1 MSGWTCTSCGGAN
14 PEGTKFC
21 GHCGAP
27 ADGAGTSADGGD
39 VADAL
44 RSFVAGPV
52 ADRLIEARG
61 NIPEERRLVT
71 ALFADVSGFTAL
83 AERLDPEQLLEV
95 IDPVIAALSSVV
107 GRHGGYVEKFAG
119 DALMALFGAPVSHED
134 DAARAVRVALEM
146 HTELARIVPR
156 LPQEAT
162 LTLHVGINSGHGIA
176 RILGS
181 EARMDYAVLGDAVIL
196 AQRLES
202 AAPPGETYVSDT
214 TVRLTENDFDFE
226 PVGEL
231 TLKGKAEPVPAWRLV
246 GERQRGAVA
255 GRRTLVGREAELAV
269 VDQALA
275 ELDAGRGSVLVITGE
290 PGIGKSRLAEAARSR
305 TNVASLQARCLSY
318 GVALPYW
325 PYVDLVR
332 RFAALHSEEDPATTR
347 EQLANALTEAGVAE
361 TAPFF
366 ARLLGLPVDDDDVS
380 GLEPEAFRRGLHD
393 AVSGWVAGM
402 APLVI
407 TLEDV
412 HWMDPSSF
420 ELTADLI
427 RGMSATPSLFVLV
440 ARPEAHDELEQLSGE
455 RRHWIELGPLALEDT
470 RLLAATILDGP
481 APAELVD
488 FVERRTSGNPFFV
501 EELVRALRD
510 RDVLVLETDGWK
522 IRSGWDERDV
532 PPTVE
537 GVLAARIDLL
547 SREAGSLLQTAA
559 VIGRRLPLPLLEKV
573 AADGAIERPVAE
585 LLRSGFLDRIRDQR
599 GEALMFHHALVQD
612 VAYSRLLRR
621 RRRELHLR
629 VAEAAEALYG
639 SGEHVI
645 DLLARHL
652 YLADSPRAEKYLVR
666 AGTRAKRLFANEEAI
681 LHLERARELAPD
693 DADVLLALADLYEL
707 VGRYDDALSLYREV
721 RDATN
726 EVRAWAGMAAT
737 LRKQG
742 AYDDSLAVVN
752 EAFATESLKG
762 ADLVPLWIENSWTL
776 AVSGHYEQAIDVLVA
791 ALAAVGKRE
800 DTLVGR
806 LLLELTVSEMFTGR
820 LAEAVEHG
828 LRAERILEEHDD
840 TIGLAKAMR
849 VLGSVYEKQD
859 RLDEAARMLRRG
871 VTLAE
876 RVGSV
881 EELGGSLI
889 NLGIVEMK
897 RDALD
902 DAIACD
908 RRAIEEFERV
918 GHGSGRAIGYANLAE
933 KLMLAGSDEEALETA
948 EHALELS
955 RAIGLSYTIADLTKT
970 IASLQLRRGELE
982 GAVSHAEAAAEL
994 FVEIG
999 ALPGAAQA
1007 LDVAAEA
1014 WARAGESER
1023 ATETSDRAR
1032 SFAAS
1037 G

>member
-1 MSGWTCTSCGGAN
+1 
-14 PEGTKFC
+14 
-21 GHCGAP
+21 
-27 ADGAGTSADGGD
+27 
-39 VADAL
+39 
-44 RSFVAGPV
+44 
-52 ADRLIEARG
+52 
-61 NIPEERRLVT
+61 
-71 ALFADVSGFTAL
+71 
-83 AERLDPEQLLEV
+83 
-95 IDPVIAALSSVV
+95 
-107 GRHGGYVEKFAG
+107 
-119 DALMALFGAPVSHED
+119 
-134 DAARAVRVALEM
+134 
-146 HTELARIVPR
+146 
-156 LPQEAT
+156 
-162 LTLHVGINSGHGIA
+162 
-176 RILGS
+176 
-181 EARMDYAVLGDAVIL
+181 
-196 AQRLES
+196 
-202 AAPPGETYVSDT
+202 
-214 TVRLTENDFDFE
+214 
-226 PVGEL
+226 
-231 TLKGKAEPVPAWRLV
+231 
-246 GERQRGAVA
+246 
-255 GRRTLVGREAELAV
+255 
-269 VDQALA
+269 
-275 ELDAGRGSVLVITGE
+275 
-290 PGIGKSRLAEAARSR
+290 
-305 TNVASLQARCLSY
+305 
-318 GVALPYW
+318 
-325 PYVDLVR
+325 
-332 RFAALHSEEDPATTR
+332 
-347 EQLANALTEAGVAE
+347 
-361 TAPFF
+361 
-366 ARLLGLPVDDDDVS
+366 
-380 GLEPEAFRRGLHD
+380 
-393 AVSGWVAGM
+393 
-402 APLVI
+402 
-407 TLEDV
+407 
-412 HWMDPSSF
+412 
-420 ELTADLI
+420 
-427 RGMSATPSLFVLV
+427 
-440 ARPEAHDELEQLSGE
+440 
-455 RRHWIELGPLALEDT
+455 
-470 RLLAATILDGP
+470 
-481 APAELVD
+481 
-488 FVERRTSGNPFFV
+488 
-501 EELVRALRD
+501 
-510 RDVLVLETDGWK
+510 
-522 IRSGWDERDV
+522 
-532 PPTVE
+532 
-537 GVLAARIDLL
+537 
-547 SREAGSLLQTAA
+547 
-559 VIGRRLPLPLLEKV
+559 
-573 AADGAIERPVAE
+573 
-585 LLRSGFLDRIRDQR
+585 
-599 GEALMFHHALVQD
+599 
-612 VAYSRLLRR
+612 
-621 RRRELHLR
+621 
-629 VAEAAEALYG
+629 
-639 SGEHVI
+639 
-645 DLLARHL
+645 
-652 YLADSPRAEKYLVR
+652 
-666 AGTRAKRLFANEEAI
+666 
-681 LHLERARELAPD
+681 
-693 DADVLLALADLYEL
+693 LYEL